1 MAQAKARP
9 ARQHYRAAAGLIA
22 AWLLA
27 GAPPALHAQQRAA
40 APEYMHAPAAGKP
53 APAAAPRTSGPPNV
67 ILILADDIGVEGFNT
82 YGGEYYTP
90 NIDRLAREGVR
101 FANAHAMPLCSPSRT
116 RLMTGLENHRN
127 YEAFGYLAPGQVTF
141 GNVMKSAGYATGI
154 VGKWQLMGNG
164 FDGRVGITPEQ
175 AGFDESYLWQLK
187 ALDAK
192 GSRYWGPTRATNG
205 RNRIN
210 EEGFGPDF
218 DSHYAL
224 DFISRHKG
232 EPFFLYYPMVL
243 VHDPFVP
250 TPDSMTAQDAKTRF
264 AGMVAYMDKLVGKLM
279 DRLREEGLDQNTV
292 VIFSG
297 DNGTNRAITSTR
309 DGYQIRG
316 GKGLPTVNGT
326 HVPMIVWAPGKVPQG
341 QTRQGLFDFADVLP
355 TIADIGGARVPANI
369 DGVDQMP
376 VVMGQKPAARDWI
389 FEHYAPV
396 WQFEPARY
404 VFDAHYKLYG
414 DGRFV
419 AIDQAAG
426 TETEIART
434 QGEAARRKLV
444 LQKVLAGMNDGPLD
458 PQRFPWCVRQP
469 SLDPA
474 KPAVVAGCKNGPQG
488 SE

>member
-1 MAQAKARP
+1 MAERMTGRIKWAAAAMALACGLVDTGAMAQAP
-9 ARQHYRAAAGLIA
+9 
-22 AWLLA
+22 
-27 GAPPALHAQQRAA
+27 
-40 APEYMHAPAAGKP
+40 APEYSHGPAGP
-53 APAAAPRTSGPPNV
+53 ASVQPARTGGRPNV
-67 ILILADDIGVEGFNT
+67 IFILADDIGVEGFNT

-90 NIDRLAREGVR
+90 NIDRLAWEGTR

-116 RLMTGLENHRN
+116 RLMTGMENHRN
-127 YEAFGYLAPGQVTF
+127 YEAFGYLAPGQTTF

-164 FDGRVGITPEQ
+164 FDGRVGITPEA

-205 RNRIN
+205 HNRIT

-218 DSHYAL
+218 DSRYAL
-224 DFISRHKG
+224 DFISRHKA

-243 VHDPFVP
+243 VHSPFVP
-250 TPDSMTAQDAKTRF
+250 TPDSMNAQGPKARF
-264 AGMVAYMDKLVGKLM
+264 AAMVTYMDGLVGQLM
-279 DRLREEGLDQNTV
+279 ARLKAEGLDRNTV

-316 GKGLPTVNGT
+316 GKGTPTVNGT
-326 HVPMIVWAPGKVPQG
+326 HVPMIVWAPGKVPANV
-341 QTRQGLFDFADVLP
+341 TRDGLFDFADLMP
-355 TIADIGGARVPANI
+355 TIADIGGAKVPAGI

-376 VVMGQKPAARDWI
+376 VVLGQKPAARDWI

-396 WQFEPARY
+396 WVFNPARY
-404 VFDAHYKLYG
+404 VFDTKYKLYG
-414 DGRFV
+414 DGKFV

-426 TETEIART
+426 TETEIAKPT
-434 QGEAARRKLV
+434 GEAAARKAA
-444 LQKVLAGMNDGPLD
+444 LQKVLDGMHDGALNPE
-458 PQRFPWCVRQP
+458 RFPWCKGEP

-474 KPAVVAGCKNGPQG
+474 RPAVVAGCKITPEGN
-488 SE
+488 E